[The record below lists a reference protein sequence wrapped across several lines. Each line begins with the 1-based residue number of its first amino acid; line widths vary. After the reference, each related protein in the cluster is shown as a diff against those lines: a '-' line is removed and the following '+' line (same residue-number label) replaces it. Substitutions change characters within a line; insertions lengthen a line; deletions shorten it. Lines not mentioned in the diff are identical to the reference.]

1 MLKTK
6 QRSRNGQ
13 MNDTEWWA
21 AVKVAGLA
29 LAAIAL
35 GLAVIYPF
43 I

>member
-1 MLKTK
+1 MSL
-6 QRSRNGQ
+6 NGD
-13 MNDTEWWA
+13 MIDTEWWA
-21 AVKVAGLA
+21 AVKVAGMA